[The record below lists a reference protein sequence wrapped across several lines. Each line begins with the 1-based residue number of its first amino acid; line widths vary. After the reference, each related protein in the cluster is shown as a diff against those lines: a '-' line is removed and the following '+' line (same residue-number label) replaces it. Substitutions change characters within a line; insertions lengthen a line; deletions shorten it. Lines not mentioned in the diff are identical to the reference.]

1 MARAK
6 KTAEEVP
13 AEALVVAPV
22 VPVEEP
28 KKEANRF
35 SGAGK
40 QEGLRNIFIHVVKG
54 EFKYSQK
61 YEHVAQS
68 ILEGQVMLE
77 KAVEPFEV
85 PDHTHQAW
93 YSAKLHGLRDRIVA
107 FNKAREVLLA
117 AHLDILQGL
126 EDPGSC
132 SRSAAPYQDEV

>member
-6 KTAEEVP
+6 KQAPKP
-13 AEALVVAPV
+13 AEPV
-22 VPVEEP
+22 
-28 KKEANRF
+28 NRF
-35 SGAGK
+35 SGAAK

-68 ILEGQVMLE
+68 ILEGQLVLE
-77 KAVEPFEV
+77 KVIEPFEV

-93 YSAKLHGLRDRIVA
+93 YSSKLHGLRDKIVA

-117 AHLDILQGL
+117 AHMDILQGL
-126 EDPGSC
+126 EDKDSC
-132 SRSAAPYQDEV
+132 GRSAAPFQDEV